1 MNHSKTFVN
10 TNISTDNNDYA
21 SMQQHIKISF
31 LENSCYHCRGI
42 SMFADYLKV
51 SFSKGLGSSQV
62 VVILFQ
68 TIFIFRGEHPVVFL
82 N

>member
-1 MNHSKTFVN
+1 
-10 TNISTDNNDYA
+10 
-21 SMQQHIKISF
+21 
-31 LENSCYHCRGI
+31 
-42 SMFADYLKV
+42 MFADYLKV
-51 SFSKGLGSSQV
+51 SFSNGLGSSQV